1 MVEANIA
8 RLPYNEWDIADGL
21 KESGWTIDAAA
32 TKKAQRESYSRDTIT
47 VLSKKFGQWKL
58 EVHISHYVF
67 ETHLT
72 VVLPVSKRWR
82 QYSGEDSDKLAK
94 MSFEMVDYTP
104 TLEGLLRE
112 VNQRAD
118 KIVRGVKMLGKTQR
132 QKKEFRWRGESGPQ
146 VRKQWRA
153 KVVSVILALLRD
165 YKTNGLSTSLIL
177 SEVLDNHMLEPDS
190 MSSRE
195 AKAAVT
201 SILKTMERDRV
212 IESWSDGRRR
222 EKKWAIR

>member
-1 MVEANIA
+1 
-8 RLPYNEWDIADGL
+8 
-21 KESGWTIDAAA
+21 
-32 TKKAQRESYSRDTIT
+32 
-47 VLSKKFGQWKL
+47 
-58 EVHISHYVF
+58 
-67 ETHLT
+67 
-72 VVLPVSKRWR
+72 
-82 QYSGEDSDKLAK
+82 
-94 MSFEMVDYTP
+94 
-104 TLEGLLRE
+104 
-112 VNQRAD
+112 
-118 KIVRGVKMLGKTQR
+118 
-132 QKKEFRWRGESGPQ
+132 
-146 VRKQWRA
+146 
-153 KVVSVILALLRD
+153 LALLRD